1 VPADQPPP
9 KPAEA
14 NKILANDESVKWSS
28 KPTGSIKQRLKKI
41 SISTSET
48 SRLILSLQ
56 MSSAIQ
62 NRHPFNKPQWRQV
75 TIPAVL
81 AILLITLGCGS
92 GAGVSQV
99 TFHTSLPKPLPP
111 MGHTIQVGAFSNLDN
126 AVRLTEMLQT
136 QGLDAYH
143 FRNQSGLYKVRVG
156 NYRTIDIARLKAQNL
171 KTAGI
176 IDEYYL
182 IGPNDYAAAVHG
194 LKDKEHLRKEIVR
207 TANQFIGVRYRWG
220 GQSSSTGFDCS
231 GLTMVVYRLNGLE
244 LPRSSRQQWRAGRP
258 VYQEQLLK
266 GDLVFFAASDGKRVS
281 HVGIYVGNN
290 KFLHAPSSGR
300 KICISSMSNTY
311 YKSRYLGAR
320 TYL

>member
-1 VPADQPPP
+1 
-9 KPAEA
+9 
-14 NKILANDESVKWSS
+14 
-28 KPTGSIKQRLKKI
+28 
-41 SISTSET
+41 
-48 SRLILSLQ
+48 

-75 TIPAVL
+75 TIPAAL

-92 GAGVSQV
+92 GAGVSQD
-99 TFHTSLPKPLPP
+99 TFQTPLPKTLPP

-126 AVRLTEMLQT
+126 AVRLTEMLQN

-143 FRNQSGLYKVRVG
+143 FRNRSRLYKVRIG
-156 NYRTIDIARLKAQNL
+156 NFRTIDSARLKAENL

-182 IGPNDYAAAVHG
+182 IGPNDYAAAARG
-194 LKDKEHLRKEIVR
+194 LNDKEHLRKEIVR

-220 GQSSSTGFDCS
+220 GQSSDTGFDCS

-244 LPRSSRQQWRAGRP
+244 LPRSSRQQWKAGRP
-258 VYQEQLLK
+258 VYLEQLLK
-266 GDLVFFAASDGKRVS
+266 GDLVFFATTGGERVS
-281 HVGIYVGNN
+281 HVGIYIGNN

-300 KICISSMSNTY
+300 KIRISSMSNKY

-320 TYL
+320 SYL